1 MSLIFTD
8 GQIKDISKEYL
19 LIPDD
24 IAKAQATLAKQDAL
38 KAQYLQNDQSNK
50 VFTDNLIN
58 IMTQYHE
65 ELKNLNGETRTTYQE
80 SITVE
85 AAQFLEGNQHFPT
98 TTPVWKNYQPKVAAS
113 NNGGPITNTV
123 PNESSKIGD
132 FAPALADLLNG
143 FSDGA
148 VSEVLTSAY
157 AGGSFDV
164 ANPTALAVGN
174 RVIISQAGVSAYGI
188 VASITPG
195 GMMAD
200 DTVTITEIVP
210 PAGALGI
217 GATAANSHP
226 GFTNNQRSG
235 IDPILEPEYYNY
247 LTGIIDAAVASIEGF
262 LAAQLAALNL
272 NDVPGSEAAEITA
285 AKNAIIAFQGVID
298 TWQAASF
305 RFSDANLAPLQAAFA
320 ARPAAITA
328 RAGEITTALGNV
340 AQNPDG
346 SFSGAGH
353 YQSHFSF
360 TNIRINRIE
369 GSLVKYYGADQARR
383 AMEQKIATLES
394 KGEEYDEIF
403 VITRLTADTDGTNI
417 IKVTSAAGLSNG
429 DSIKIMDDVQPVIVR
444 SIVNIVGLDVQVD
457 SPVPVGY
464 LESKIARV
472 VKQL

>member
-1 MSLIFTD
+1 MSLVFTD
-8 GQIKDISKEYL
+8 TQIKDISKEYL

-24 IAKAQATLAKQDAL
+24 IAKAQVTLAKQDAL
-38 KAQYLQNDQSNK
+38 KAQYLVNDNSNK

-113 NNGGPITNTV
+113 NNGGPITATV

-148 VSEVLTSAY
+148 VSEVLTAPY
-157 AGGSFDV
+157 AGGTFDV
-164 ANPTALAVGN
+164 ANPSALVVGN
-174 RVIISQAGVSAYGI
+174 RVIVSQAGVSAYGI

-195 GMMAD
+195 MTD
-200 DTVTITEIVP
+200 DTVAITEIVP

-247 LTGIIDAAVASIEGF
+247 LTGIIDAAVAGIEGF
-262 LAAQLAALNL
+262 LAAQLVALNL

-305 RFSDANLAPLQAAFA
+305 RFSDANLAPLQAAFT
-320 ARPAAITA
+320 ARPGDITA

-346 SFSGAGH
+346 SFSGTGH
-353 YQSHFSF
+353 YQSLFSF
-360 TNIRINRIE
+360 VNIRINRIE

-444 SIVNIVGLDVQVD
+444 SIVNILGLDVQVN